1 MLKNR
6 THALPKI
13 LPLKSHHAQVFN
25 VLDRIHGHQGL
36 YVACRLDKA
45 GKFCSAFC
53 RFLGLHMN
61 GGDVYPLYDSWAV
74 VLGSTFWL
82 PILLPLSVSRRN
94 LRIFPPAWF
103 SVSVG
108 GIHFHLLSLSCN
120 SAFLW
125 KSQGTLF
132 HRAPAH
138 PPVPWSQFSP
148 STGVNSG
155 EDGWAAW

>member
-1 MLKNR
+1 MLSATEHMLKNR

-61 GGDVYPLYDSWAV
+61 GGDVYPLYDS
-74 VLGSTFWL
+74 
-82 PILLPLSVSRRN
+82 
-94 LRIFPPAWF
+94 
-103 SVSVG
+103 
-108 GIHFHLLSLSCN
+108 
-120 SAFLW
+120 
-125 KSQGTLF
+125 
-132 HRAPAH
+132 
-138 PPVPWSQFSP
+138 
-148 STGVNSG
+148 
-155 EDGWAAW
+155 